1 MANTRIALRRTSVAG
16 RAANSTYINS
26 GELGLNMADQILY
39 SIDTSNNVFI
49 IGANVVTESITNN
62 MFIGNSSVGVLANS
76 TVISIGN
83 SSLSGVLLLF
93 KSNSTVNSIINA
105 TALVFN
111 VNSSVYASLTGNS
124 LISVGNSFFTISTT
138 NAASTPLTVQ
148 GAASATANLFQ
159 VANSGSTVLA
169 VNSSGVA
176 VGNGAGL
183 TSLVATGY
191 VSLSAIDQAVTG
203 GCIVTSY
210 SIGTMNSSV
219 TSTTID
225 CGKGPLQY
233 LTNNGAFTLT
243 APANDGSCIVQILN
257 GSAAGT
263 ITASG
268 WTVNATAGVGDT
280 YATTNGAIFNVYMQ
294 RINGNSTYVYK
305 RIN

>member
-1 MANTRIALRRTSVAG
+1 LANTRIALRRTSVAG

-210 SIGTMNSSV
+210 NLGITNSTVNSI
-219 TSTTID
+219 TID
-225 CGKGPLQY
+225 SGKCPLQY
-233 LTNNGAFTLT
+233 ITNNGAFTCT
-243 APANDGSCIVQILN
+243 APSNDGFCIVQILN
-257 GSAAGT
+257 GTSANT
-263 ITASG
+263 ITFSG
-268 WTVNATAGVGDT
+268 WQVNSISGTGDT
-280 YATTNGAIFNVYMQ
+280 YNTSNGSIFNVQ
-294 RINGNSTYVYK
+294 VLRINGNSNYIFK
-305 RIN
+305 QIK